1 MMTMIPFKSDYMEGA
16 HPLILQR
23 LQEMNFHKNSGYGTD
38 PYCESARAKIR
49 EACQAPSAQV
59 HFLVG
64 GTQTNMLVI
73 DAMCRFNDG
82 VIAATTGHINV
93 HESGA
98 IEACGHKVVP
108 VDGIDGKIDL
118 DALERYLTNFYKET
132 AEVGIEHYV
141 MPRAIYISTPTEL
154 GTVYTLP
161 ELQRLRTICDTHG
174 FYLYIDGARLG
185 YALAAEPSVTL
196 PHIARLADAFYIG
209 GTKVGALF
217 GEAVVITNPN
227 ITFTRG
233 LIKHRGAMLAKGWL
247 LGVQFDTLMTNDLYL
262 TIARNAVAQA
272 QTIKQALVEKG
283 YEVCANSS
291 TNQLFFVISNDAPAP
306 LQQCVDYI
314 APADRSHSMVRIC
327 TSWATTD
334 EQVEALISLL

>member
-1 MMTMIPFKSDYMEGA
+1 
-16 HPLILQR
+16 
-23 LQEMNFHKNSGYGTD
+23 
-38 PYCESARAKIR
+38 
-49 EACQAPSAQV
+49 
-59 HFLVG
+59 
-64 GTQTNMLVI
+64 
-73 DAMCRFNDG
+73 MCRFNDG

-272 QTIKQALVEKG
+272 QTIKQALVERAMRCVQIRRPINCFSSLATMRRRLCNNAWTILLPPTG
-283 YEVCANSS
+283 ATAWCAY
-291 TNQLFFVISNDAPAP
+291 APP
-306 LQQCVDYI
+306 G
-314 APADRSHSMVRIC
+314 PPPMSR
-327 TSWATTD
+327 
-334 EQVEALISLL
+334 